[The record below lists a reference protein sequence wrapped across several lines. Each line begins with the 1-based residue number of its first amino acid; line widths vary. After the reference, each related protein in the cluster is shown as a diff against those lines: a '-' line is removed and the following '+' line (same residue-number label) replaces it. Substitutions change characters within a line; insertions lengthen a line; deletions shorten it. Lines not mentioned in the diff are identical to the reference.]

1 MRLAL
6 KGIALNAATH
16 KESIHDVD
24 DDDDDDYDDVNG
36 NNKRRVNRIS
46 LHVTH
51 VQNPIY
57 KVHAI
62 FNFPQFSLDVDFLL
76 LLFLL

>member
-6 KGIALNAATH
+6 KGNALNAATH
-16 KESIHDVD
+16 KESIHDV

-62 FNFPQFSLDVDFLL
+62 FNFPQFSLDADFLL